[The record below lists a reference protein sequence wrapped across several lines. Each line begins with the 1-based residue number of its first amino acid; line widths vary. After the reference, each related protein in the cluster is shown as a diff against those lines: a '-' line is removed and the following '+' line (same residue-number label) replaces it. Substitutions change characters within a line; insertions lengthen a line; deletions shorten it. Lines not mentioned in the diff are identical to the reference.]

1 MKHPMQAGL
10 ALPGHRSIS
19 TELPVARAPV
29 PAELIIPVAQH
40 IGTPA
45 TPVVASGDHVK
56 RGQLIAA
63 AQGFV
68 SANIHAPIDASVKA
82 IEYRPVPHP
91 SGLNGMCIVLEPDA
105 DAEWPSP
112 VPKAMDRE
120 IISACAPMDIKKKI
134 RDAGIVGLGG
144 AAFPTSVKI
153 KNGID
158 HHIDT
163 LIINGC
169 ECEPWITCDEM
180 LFRERPQHVIGGSC
194 LIQQAIQADKR
205 VLAIEEEESEA
216 IDLLRDA
223 IVDCGDPI
231 HLEVLPTR
239 YPTGSE
245 KQLIQIV
252 TDKEVP
258 AHGLPADI
266 GVAVY
271 NAGTA
276 AAVYRAVMFDEPL
289 ISRFVTVSGPGIK
302 QPRVLEVLLGTPVKD
317 LIEFCGGKT
326 EDANG
331 LIMGGAMM
339 GLGLSTDEVP
349 VTKGMNSILLTTP
362 AMMQDTQGELPCI
375 RCGACAEVCPSQLAP
390 QQLLALIRAEDL
402 EQAQRWNL
410 EDCIECG
417 CCNAVCPSHIPL
429 SSYYRYAKSELRA
442 QGMAKR
448 KAQQSKQRYEFRNE
462 RLERAKRER
471 EEKMRKKKE
480 ALQAANKAKARA
492 AMKEEAEAAEKEQ
505 DA

>member
-1 MKHPMQAGL
+1 MKHPMKAGVP
-10 ALPGHRSIS
+10 LPGHRSIS
-19 TELPVARAPV
+19 TQLPVARAPI
-29 PAELIIPVAQH
+29 PEELVIPVSQH
-40 IGTPA
+40 IGMPA
-45 TPVVASGDHVK
+45 TPVVKSGDEVV

-68 SANIHAPIDASVKA
+68 SANIHAPINARVKA
-82 IEYRPVPHP
+82 IESRPVPHP
-91 SGLNGMCIVLEPDA
+91 SGLTGLCIVLEPEA
-105 DAEWPSP
+105 EAEWPLQ
-112 VPKAMDRE
+112 VPKAMDRDS
-120 IISACAPMDIKKKI
+120 ISDCQPMDIKQKI

-144 AAFPTSVKI
+144 ATFPTSVKI
-153 KNGID
+153 KSGID
-158 HHIDT
+158 SHIDT

-194 LIQQAIQADKR
+194 LIQQAIKADKR

-216 IDLLRDA
+216 IDLLRGA
-223 IVDCGDPI
+223 ILDCGDPI
-231 HLEVLPTR
+231 QLEVLPTR

-258 AHGLPADI
+258 SHGLPADI

-289 ISRFVTVSGPGIK
+289 ISRFVTVSGPGIR
-302 QPRVLEVLLGTPVKD
+302 QPRVLEVLLGTPVKT
-317 LIEFCGGKT
+317 LIEFCGGQT

-339 GLGLSTDEVP
+339 GVGLSSDEVP
-349 VTKGMNSILLTTP
+349 VTKGMNSILVTIP
-362 AMMQDTQGELPCI
+362 SMMQDNQGEMPCI
-375 RCGACAEVCPSQLAP
+375 RCGECVKVCPSQLAP
-390 QQLLALIRAEDL
+390 QQLLSFIRADDL

-429 SSYYRYAKSELRA
+429 SDYYRYAKSGLRA
-442 QGMAKR
+442 QGKAKM

-492 AMKEEAEAAEKEQ
+492 AMKEEAEAAEREE

>member
-1 MKHPMQAGL
+1 MKHPMKAGL
-10 ALPGHRSIS
+10 PLPGHRDFS
-19 TELPVARAPV
+19 TQLPVTRAPI
-29 PAELIIPVAQH
+29 ANELIIPVSQH

-45 TPVVASGDHVK
+45 APVVKTGDHVE

-68 SANIHAPIDASVKA
+68 SANIHAPIKSRVKA
-82 IEYRPVPHP
+82 IESRPVPHP
-91 SGLNGMCIVLEPDA
+91 SGLAGLCIVLEPEAGA
-105 DAEWPSP
+105 DWPTP
-112 VPKAMDRE
+112 VPKAMDRDS
-120 IISACAPMDIKKKI
+120 ISHRQPMDIKKKI

-144 AAFPTSVKI
+144 ATFPTSVKI
-153 KNGID
+153 KSGID
-158 HHIDT
+158 SHIET

-169 ECEPWITCDEM
+169 ECEPWITCDAM

-194 LIQQAIQADKR
+194 LIQQAIGADKR
-205 VLAIEEEESEA
+205 VVAIEEEEAEV
-216 IDLLRDA
+216 IELLRNA
-223 IVDCGDPI
+223 ILDCGDPI
-231 HLEVLPTR
+231 QLEVLPTR

-245 KQLIQIV
+245 KQLINII

-258 AHGLPADI
+258 SHGLPADI

-302 QPRVLEVLLGTPVKD
+302 QPRVLEVLLGTPVKT
-317 LIEFCGGKT
+317 LIEFCGGRT
-326 EDANG
+326 DDANG

-349 VTKGMNSILLTTP
+349 VTKGMNSILVTTP
-362 AMMQDTQGELPCI
+362 SMMQDSQGEMPCI
-375 RCGACAEVCPSQLAP
+375 RCGECAKVCPSQLAP
-390 QQLLALIRAEDL
+390 QQLLAFIRADDL
-402 EQAQRWNL
+402 EQAQQWNL

-429 SSYYRYAKSELRA
+429 SDYYRYAKSDIRA
-442 QGMAKR
+442 QGKAKR

-492 AMKEEAEAAEKEQ
+492 AMKEEAEAAEREE